1 MVIFITLLPTD
12 NSSNRRFRCR
22 RAHKTFPWED
32 PGSSLSLCP
41 PSTGNISNRRFLRRK
56 AHTRTSLGGARVIL
70 VTVPPPQG
78 ISQTDDSDAE
88 RLTKTP
94 PGETQANLYNS
105 SPPTGNFSN
114 LRFRCIRAH
123 KDTSLGGPT
132 LILITLPPPHQ
143 EYRKPTIPL
152 QRDSQKPL
160 GRPRVILITLP
171 PPGQEYLKPTIP
183 LQKGSQKHLPGK
195 TQGNPYHFA
204 PPPHREYLKPTI
216 LQQQKT

>member
-1 MVIFITLLPTD
+1 M
-12 NSSNRRFRCR
+12 
-22 RAHKTFPWED
+22 
-32 PGSSLSLCP
+32 SLCP
-41 PSTGNISNRRFLRRK
+41 P
-56 AHTRTSLGGARVIL
+56 
-70 VTVPPPQG
+70 PPG

-171 PPGQEYLKPTIP
+171 PPDRNISNRRFRFKRAHKSTCLGRPKVILITLPLPHTGNISNRRFCSNKKHNKIP
-183 LQKGSQKHLPGK
+183 WG
-195 TQGNPYHFA
+195 TQVILITSR
-204 PPPHREYLKPTI
+204 PPPPRISQTDDSAATGFTKKLPWEDPG
-216 LQQQKT
+216 